1 MSKSF
6 EVTLQK
12 VVDHSYSIEIGEHL
26 FASLV
31 RDLQQGLIEGVSKYA
46 IITDST
52 VEPLYGRPLLELLR
66 REGFQADLFSFP
78 AGESSKTRETK
89 ALLEDQLLSHAYGR
103 DCCIIAVGGGA
114 VTDLA
119 GFLAGTFGRGV
130 PSLNYATT
138 LLAAAD
144 ASVGG
149 KTGVNTPVAT
159 NLIGVFHQPRKVY
172 IDLAAW
178 RTLPAREFRSGLAET
193 IKHACMSDEQFF
205 SYLEAN
211 MDRIIT
217 ADGELILDAGVC
229 EHIALTNCRIK
240 YEVVEQ
246 DEHESNLRQILN
258 LGHTAGRALEALSG
272 YRLLHGEAIAVGL
285 VIQARLG
292 AKYGYM
298 TEEDAD
304 RVAALLKKAGLPTE
318 LPDYI
323 TNRALLDKMYTD
335 KKVRS
340 GRIRF
345 VFQDG
350 IGAMK
355 RFADG
360 SYSVPVEESEVME
373 LLEEL
378 RAIR

>member
-1 MSKSF
+1 MSRTFQVVLK
-6 EVTLQK
+6 K
-12 VVDHSYSIEIGEHL
+12 VVDDSYAIEIGELL
-26 FASLV
+26 FDSLIA
-31 RDLQQGLIEGVSKYA
+31 DLQQGLVPNVSKYA

-52 VEPLYGRPLLELLR
+52 VEPLYGRPLLERLR
-66 REGFQADLFSFP
+66 QNGFAAELFSFP
-78 AGESSKTRETK
+78 AGEASKTRETK
-89 ALLEDQLLSHAYGR
+89 ALLEDQLLNRAYGR
-103 DCCIIAVGGGA
+103 DSCIIAIGGGA

-159 NLIGVFHQPRKVY
+159 NLIGLFHQPRKVY

-193 IKHACMSDEQFF
+193 IRHACLGDADFF
-205 SYLEAN
+205 SYLEEN
-211 MDRIIT
+211 MGKVISDR
-217 ADGELILDAGVC
+217 GQLVLDAGVC
-229 EHIALTNCRIK
+229 EHIALANCRIK

-246 DEHESNLRQILN
+246 DERESNLRQILN

-272 YRLLHGEAIAVGL
+272 YTLLHGEAVAIGL
-285 VIQARLG
+285 VVQAKLG
-292 AKYGYM
+292 VKRGYM
-298 TEEDAD
+298 SEDQAE
-304 RVAALLKKAGLPTE
+304 RLIALLKKAGLPTE
-318 LPDYI
+318 IPASI
-323 TNRALLDKMYTD
+323 SNRQLVDKMYTD

-355 RFADG
+355 CFADG
-360 SYSVPVEESEVME
+360 SYSIPVEEADI
-373 LLEEL
+373 LAALEEMP
-378 RAIR
+378 RM

>member
-6 EVTLQK
+6 EVVLKK
-12 VVDHSYSIEIGEHL
+12 VVDHSYSIEIGECL
-26 FASLV
+26 FNSLI
-31 RDLQQGLIEGVSKYA
+31 RDLQQGLLPGVSKYA
-46 IITDST
+46 VITDST

-66 REGFQADLFSFP
+66 QHGFQADLFSFP
-78 AGESSKTRETK
+78 AGETSKTRETK

-193 IKHACMSDEQFF
+193 IKHACLADEKFF
-205 SYLEAN
+205 CYLEEN
-211 MDRIIT
+211 IGRIISEQ
-217 ADGELILDAGVC
+217 GELVLDSGVC
-229 EHIALTNCRIK
+229 EQIALTNCRIK

-258 LGHTAGRALEALSG
+258 LGHTAGRALEAVSG
-272 YRLLHGEAIAVGL
+272 YQLLHGEAVAVGL
-285 VIQARLG
+285 VIQAKLG
-292 AKYGYM
+292 VKYGYM
-298 TEEDAD
+298 TSDEAE
-304 RVAALLKKAGLPTE
+304 RVVSLLKKAGLPTE
-318 LPDYI
+318 IPESI
-323 TNRALLDKMYTD
+323 SNRALMDKMYTD

-360 SYSVPVEESEVME
+360 SYSVPVEEDFVMD
-373 LLEEL
+373 LLEE
-378 RAIR
+378 IRG

>member
-12 VVDHSYSIEIGEHL
+12 VVNHSYSIEIGEHL
-26 FASLV
+26 FSSLI
-31 RDLQQGLIEGVSKYA
+31 RDLQQGLIEGASKYA

-89 ALLEDQLLSHAYGR
+89 ALLEDQLLSKAYGR

-119 GFLAGTFGRGV
+119 GFVAGTFGRGV

-193 IKHACMSDEQFF
+193 IKHACMSDGQFF

-217 ADGELILDAGVC
+217 DEGELILDAEVC

-246 DEHESNLRQILN
+246 DEHERNLRQILN

-292 AKYGYM
+292 VKYGYM
-298 TEEDAD
+298 TEEQAD
-304 RVAALLKKAGLPTE
+304 RVVTLLKKAGLPTE
-318 LPDYI
+318 IPENI

-355 RFADG
+355 CFADG
-360 SYSVPVEESEVME
+360 SYSVAVEESEVME

-378 RAIR
+378 RAIH

>member
-1 MSKSF
+1 MSQSF
-6 EVTLQK
+6 QVVLKK
-12 VVDHSYSIEIGEHL
+12 VVDHSYDIEIGERLSH
-26 FASLV
+26 SLI
-31 RDLQQGLIEGVSKYA
+31 RDLQQGLVPDVSKFA
-46 IITDST
+46 IITDSS
-52 VEPLYGRPLLELLR
+52 VEPLYGQPLLAQLR
-66 REGFQADLFSFP
+66 QNGFEADLFSFP
-78 AGESSKTRETK
+78 AGEKSKTRETK
-89 ALLEDQLLSHAYGR
+89 ALLEDQLLSRSYGR

-178 RTLPAREFRSGLAET
+178 RTLPVREFRSGLAET
-193 IKHACMSDEQFF
+193 IKHACLADAEFF
-205 SYLEAN
+205 EYLEDN
-211 MDRIIT
+211 IGKIVT
-217 ADGELILDAGVC
+217 PDGELVLDPETC
-229 EHIALTNCRIK
+229 EQIALHNCRIK

-258 LGHTAGRALEALSG
+258 LGHTAGRALEAVSG
-272 YRLLHGEAIAVGL
+272 YELLHGEAVAVGL
-285 VIQARLG
+285 VIQAKLG
-292 AKYGYM
+292 VKLGYM
-298 TEEDAD
+298 TVEQAE
-304 RVAALLKKAGLPTE
+304 RVAALLRKAGLPTE
-318 LPDYI
+318 IPDSV
-323 TNRALLDKMYTD
+323 TSRMLMDKMYTD

-355 RFADG
+355 AFEGG
-360 SYSVPVEESEVME
+360 SYSTPVEEETIMA
-373 LLEEL
+373 LLEE
-378 RAIR
+378 IRG

>member
-1 MSKSF
+1 MSQRFQVELKK
-6 EVTLQK
+6 L
-12 VVDHSYSIEIGEHL
+12 VDNSYEIEIGEGL
-26 FASLV
+26 FPSLI
-31 RDLQQGLIEGVSKYA
+31 RDIQGGLVPGVSKYA
-46 IITDST
+46 IITDSS
-52 VEPLYGRPLLELLR
+52 VEPLYGRPLLALLR
-66 REGFQADLFSFP
+66 QNGFVAELFAFP
-78 AGESSKTRETK
+78 AGEPSKTRETK
-89 ALLEDQLLSHAYGR
+89 ALLEDQLLSHSYGR

-178 RTLPAREFRSGLAET
+178 RTLPVREFRSGLAET
-193 IKHACMSDEQFF
+193 IKHACLADAKFF
-205 SYLEAN
+205 EYLE
-211 MDRIIT
+211 DHIGKIVSP
-217 ADGELILDAGVC
+217 DGELILDPETC
-229 EHIALTNCRIK
+229 EQIALHNCRIK

-258 LGHTAGRALEALSG
+258 LGHTAGRALEAVSG
-272 YRLLHGEAIAVGL
+272 YALLHGEAVAVGL
-285 VIQARLG
+285 VIQAKLG
-292 AKYGYM
+292 VKLGYM
-298 TEEDAD
+298 TGEQAE
-304 RVAALLKKAGLPTE
+304 RVAALLRRAGLPTE
-318 LPDYI
+318 IPDAI
-323 TNRALLDKMYTD
+323 TNRMLMDKMYTD

-360 SYSVPVEESEVME
+360 SYSTPVEEATIME
-373 LLEEL
+373 LLEE
-378 RAIR
+378 IRG

>member
-26 FASLV
+26 FSSLIS
-31 RDLQQGLIEGVSKYA
+31 DLHQGLVSGASKYA

-119 GFLAGTFGRGV
+119 GFVAGTFGRGV

-217 ADGELILDAGVC
+217 EEGELILDAGVC

-246 DEHESNLRQILN
+246 DEHERNLRQILN

-298 TEEDAD
+298 TEEEAD
-304 RVAALLKKAGLPTE
+304 RIAALLKKAGLPTE
-318 LPDYI
+318 IPEGI

-335 KKVRS
+335 KKCAAAASALSSRTAS
-340 GRIRF
+340 GR
-345 VFQDG
+345 
-350 IGAMK
+350 
-355 RFADG
+355 
-360 SYSVPVEESEVME
+360 
-373 LLEEL
+373 
-378 RAIR
+378 

>member
-1 MSKSF
+1 MSRTFQVMLK
-6 EVTLQK
+6 K
-12 VVDHSYSIEIGEHL
+12 VVDDSYAIEIGELL
-26 FASLV
+26 FDSLIA
-31 RDLQQGLIEGVSKYA
+31 DLQQGLVPNVSKYA

-52 VEPLYGRPLLELLR
+52 VEPLYGRPLLERLR
-66 REGFQADLFSFP
+66 QNGFAAELFSFP
-78 AGESSKTRETK
+78 AGEASKTRETK
-89 ALLEDQLLSHAYGR
+89 ALLEDQLLSRAYGR
-103 DCCIIAVGGGA
+103 DSCIIAVGGGA

-159 NLIGVFHQPRKVY
+159 NLIGLFHQPRKVY

-193 IKHACMSDEQFF
+193 IRHACLGDADFF
-205 SYLEAN
+205 SYLEEN
-211 MDRIIT
+211 MGKVISDR
-217 ADGELILDAGVC
+217 GQLVLDAGVC
-229 EHIALTNCRIK
+229 EHIALANCRIK

-246 DEHESNLRQILN
+246 DERESNLRQILN
-258 LGHTAGRALEALSG
+258 LGHTAGRAIEALSG
-272 YRLLHGEAIAVGL
+272 YTLLHGEAVAIGL
-285 VIQARLG
+285 VVQAKLG
-292 AKYGYM
+292 VKRGYM
-298 TEEDAD
+298 TEDQAE
-304 RVAALLKKAGLPTE
+304 RLIALLKKAGLPTE
-318 LPDYI
+318 MPASI
-323 TNRALLDKMYTD
+323 PNRQLVDKMYTD

-360 SYSVPVEESEVME
+360 SYSIPVEEADI
-373 LLEEL
+373 LAALEEMP
-378 RAIR
+378 RV

>member
-1 MSKSF
+1 M
-6 EVTLQK
+6 
-12 VVDHSYSIEIGEHL
+12 H
-26 FASLV
+26 AS
-31 RDLQQGLIEGVSKYA
+31 
-46 IITDST
+46 
-52 VEPLYGRPLLELLR
+52 
-66 REGFQADLFSFP
+66 GFFS
-78 AGESSKTRETK
+78 A
-89 ALLEDQLLSHAYGR
+89 
-103 DCCIIAVGGGA
+103 
-114 VTDLA
+114 
-119 GFLAGTFGRGV
+119 
-130 PSLNYATT
+130 
-138 LLAAAD
+138 
-144 ASVGG
+144 
-149 KTGVNTPVAT
+149 
-159 NLIGVFHQPRKVY
+159 
-172 IDLAAW
+172 AAW
-178 RTLPAREFRSGLAET
+178 RTHPAREFRSGLAET

-217 ADGELILDAGVC
+217 EEGELILDAGEC
-229 EHIALTNCRIK
+229 EQLALTNCRIK
-240 YEVVEQ
+240 YAVVEQ
-246 DEHESNLRQILN
+246 DEHEHNLRQILN

-272 YRLLHGEAIAVGL
+272 YQLLHGEAIAVGL

-298 TEEDAD
+298 TEEEAD

-318 LPDYI
+318 IPDYI

>member
-1 MSKSF
+1 MSQSF
-6 EVTLQK
+6 QVTLKK
-12 VVDHSYSIEIGEHL
+12 VVDSSYDIEIGEFL
-26 FASLV
+26 FEALLS
-31 RDLQQGLIEGVSKYA
+31 DLQRGLVPDASKYA
-46 IITDST
+46 ILTDST
-52 VEPLYGRPLLELLR
+52 VEPLYGQPLLQLLKDNGYR
-66 REGFQADLFSFP
+66 AELFSFP
-78 AGESSKTRETK
+78 AGEKSKTRETK
-89 ALLEDQLLSHAYGR
+89 ALLEDQLLSRSYGR
-103 DCCIIAVGGGA
+103 DTCIIAVGGGA

-193 IKHACMSDEQFF
+193 IKHACLADSEFF
-205 SYLEAN
+205 RYLEEH
-211 MDRIIT
+211 MDRVISPL
-217 ADGELILDAGVC
+217 GELILDPGVC
-229 EHIALTNCRIK
+229 EQIALQNCRIK
-240 YEVVEQ
+240 YKVVEQ
-246 DEHESNLRQILN
+246 DEQESNLRQILN
-258 LGHTAGRALEALSG
+258 LGHTAGRALEAVSG
-272 YRLLHGEAIAVGL
+272 YELLHGEAIAIGL
-285 VIQARLG
+285 VIQAKLG
-292 AKYGYM
+292 VKLGFM
-298 TEEDAD
+298 TGEQAE
-304 RVAALLKKAGLPTE
+304 RVAALLKMAGLPTE
-318 LPDYI
+318 IPDSI
-323 TNRALLDKMYTD
+323 SNRRLMDKMYTD
-335 KKVRS
+335 KKVRG

-360 SYSVPVEESEVME
+360 SYSTPVEEAEVMA
-373 LLEEL
+373 LLDN
-378 RAIR
+378 IRG

>member
-1 MSKSF
+1 MSKSL

-26 FASLV
+26 FSSLIS
-31 RDLQQGLIEGVSKYA
+31 DLRQGLVSGASKYA

-52 VEPLYGRPLLELLR
+52 VEPLYGRALLELLR
-66 REGFQADLFSFP
+66 NEGFQAELFSFP
-78 AGESSKTRETK
+78 AGENSKTRDTK

-119 GFLAGTFGRGV
+119 GFVAGTFGRGV

-217 ADGELILDAGVC
+217 EDGELILDAEVC

-246 DEHESNLRQILN
+246 DEHEHNLRQILN

-272 YRLLHGEAIAVGL
+272 YRLMHGEAIAVGL

-298 TEEDAD
+298 TEEEAD

-318 LPDYI
+318 IPEYI
-323 TNRALLDKMYTD
+323 TNRALLEKMYTD
-335 KKVRS
+335 KKCAAAASASSSRTAL
-340 GRIRF
+340 GR
-345 VFQDG
+345 
-350 IGAMK
+350 
-355 RFADG
+355 
-360 SYSVPVEESEVME
+360 
-373 LLEEL
+373 
-378 RAIR
+378 

>member
-1 MSKSF
+1 
-6 EVTLQK
+6 
-12 VVDHSYSIEIGEHL
+12 
-26 FASLV
+26 
-31 RDLQQGLIEGVSKYA
+31 
-46 IITDST
+46 
-52 VEPLYGRPLLELLR
+52 
-66 REGFQADLFSFP
+66 
-78 AGESSKTRETK
+78 
-89 ALLEDQLLSHAYGR
+89 
-103 DCCIIAVGGGA
+103 
-114 VTDLA
+114 
-119 GFLAGTFGRGV
+119 
-130 PSLNYATT
+130 
-138 LLAAAD
+138 
-144 ASVGG
+144 
-149 KTGVNTPVAT
+149 
-159 NLIGVFHQPRKVY
+159 
-172 IDLAAW
+172 
-178 RTLPAREFRSGLAET
+178 
-193 IKHACMSDEQFF
+193 MSDEQFF

-217 ADGELILDAGVC
+217 EEGELILDAGVC

-298 TEEDAD
+298 TEEEAD
-304 RVAALLKKAGLPTE
+304 RIAALLKKAGLPTE
-318 LPDYI
+318 IPEDI

-355 RFADG
+355 RFEDG
-360 SYSVPVEESEVME
+360 SFSVPVEESEVME

-378 RAIR
+378 RAIH

>member
-1 MSKSF
+1 MSKSL

-26 FASLV
+26 FSSLIS
-31 RDLQQGLIEGVSKYA
+31 DLRQGLVSGASKYA

-52 VEPLYGRPLLELLR
+52 VEPLYGRALLELLR
-66 REGFQADLFSFP
+66 NEGFQAELFSFP
-78 AGESSKTRETK
+78 AGENSKTRDTK

-119 GFLAGTFGRGV
+119 GFVAGTFGRGV

-211 MDRIIT
+211 IDRIIT
-217 ADGELILDAGVC
+217 EQGELILDAEVC

-272 YRLLHGEAIAVGL
+272 YRLMHGEAIAVGL

-298 TEEDAD
+298 TEEEAD
-304 RVAALLKKAGLPTE
+304 RIAALLKKAGLPTE
-318 LPDYI
+318 IPEYI
-323 TNRALLDKMYTD
+323 TNRALLEKMYTD

-360 SYSVPVEESEVME
+360 SYSVAV
-373 LLEEL
+373 
-378 RAIR
+378 

>member
-1 MSKSF
+1 MSRTFQVMLK
-6 EVTLQK
+6 K
-12 VVDHSYSIEIGEHL
+12 VVDDSYAIEIGEQL
-26 FASLV
+26 FDSLIA
-31 RDLQQGLIEGVSKYA
+31 DLQQGLVPNVSKYA

-52 VEPLYGRPLLELLR
+52 VEPLYGRPLLERLR
-66 REGFQADLFSFP
+66 QNGFAAELFSFP
-78 AGESSKTRETK
+78 AGEASKTRETK
-89 ALLEDQLLSHAYGR
+89 ALLEDQLLSRAYGR
-103 DCCIIAVGGGA
+103 DSCIIAVGGGA

-159 NLIGVFHQPRKVY
+159 NLIGLFHQPRKVY

-193 IKHACMSDEQFF
+193 IRHACLGDADFF
-205 SYLEAN
+205 SYLEEN
-211 MDRIIT
+211 MGKVISDR
-217 ADGELILDAGVC
+217 GQLVLDAGVC
-229 EHIALTNCRIK
+229 EHIALANCRIK

-246 DEHESNLRQILN
+246 DERESNLRQILN

-272 YRLLHGEAIAVGL
+272 YTLLHGEAVAIGL
-285 VIQARLG
+285 VVQAKLG
-292 AKYGYM
+292 VKRGYM
-298 TEEDAD
+298 TEDQAE
-304 RVAALLKKAGLPTE
+304 RLIALLKKAGLPTE
-318 LPDYI
+318 MPASI
-323 TNRALLDKMYTD
+323 PNRQLVDKMYTD

-360 SYSVPVEESEVME
+360 SYSIPVEEADI
-373 LLEEL
+373 LAALEEMP
-378 RAIR
+378 RV

>member
-1 MSKSF
+1 MSQSF
-6 EVTLQK
+6 QVVLKK
-12 VVDHSYSIEIGEHL
+12 VVDHSYDIEIGERLSH
-26 FASLV
+26 SLI
-31 RDLQQGLIEGVSKYA
+31 RDLQQGLVPDVSKFA
-46 IITDST
+46 IITDSS
-52 VEPLYGRPLLELLR
+52 VEPLYGQPLLAQLR
-66 REGFQADLFSFP
+66 QNGFEADLFSFP
-78 AGESSKTRETK
+78 AGEKSKTRETK
-89 ALLEDQLLSHAYGR
+89 ALLEDQLLSRSYGR

-178 RTLPAREFRSGLAET
+178 RTLPVREFRSGLAET
-193 IKHACMSDEQFF
+193 IKHACLADAEFF
-205 SYLEAN
+205 EYLEDN
-211 MDRIIT
+211 IGKIVT
-217 ADGELILDAGVC
+217 PDGELVLDPETC
-229 EHIALTNCRIK
+229 EQIALHNCRIK

-258 LGHTAGRALEALSG
+258 LGHTAGRALEAVSG
-272 YRLLHGEAIAVGL
+272 YELLHGEAVAVGL
-285 VIQARLG
+285 VIQAKLG
-292 AKYGYM
+292 VKLGYM
-298 TEEDAD
+298 TGEQAE
-304 RVAALLKKAGLPTE
+304 RVAALLRKAGLPTE
-318 LPDYI
+318 IPDSV
-323 TNRALLDKMYTD
+323 TSRMLMDKMYTD

-355 RFADG
+355 AFEGG
-360 SYSVPVEESEVME
+360 SYSTPVEEETIMA
-373 LLEEL
+373 LLEE
-378 RAIR
+378 IRG

>member
-1 MSKSF
+1 MSQSF
-6 EVTLQK
+6 HVELKK
-12 VVDHSYSIEIGEHL
+12 VVDHSYTIEIGEML
-26 FASLV
+26 FPSLI
-31 RDLQQGLIEGVSKYA
+31 RDLQQGLVPGASKFA
-46 IITDST
+46 VITDSS
-52 VEPLYGRPLLELLR
+52 VEPLYGRPLLELLLQN
-66 REGFQADLFSFP
+66 GFAAELFSFP
-78 AGESSKTRETK
+78 SGEKSKTRETK
-89 ALLEDQLLSHAYGR
+89 ARLEDELLSRSYGR

-138 LLAAAD
+138 LLGAAD

-149 KTGVNTPVAT
+149 KTGVNTPVST

-178 RTLPAREFRSGLAET
+178 RTLPVREFCSGLAET
-193 IKHACMSDEQFF
+193 IKHACLADAEFF
-205 SYLEAN
+205 RYLEDN
-211 MDRIIT
+211 IGKVVSP
-217 ADGELILDAGVC
+217 DGELILDPETC
-229 EHIALTNCRIK
+229 EQIALHNCRIK
-240 YEVVEQ
+240 YEVVQQ

-258 LGHTAGRALEALSG
+258 LGHTAGRALEAVSG
-272 YRLLHGEAIAVGL
+272 YELLHGEAVSVGL

-292 AKYGYM
+292 VKLGYM
-298 TEEDAD
+298 TDGEAE
-304 RVAALLKKAGLPTE
+304 RVVSLLQQAGLPAE
-318 LPDYI
+318 IPASI
-323 TNRALLDKMYTD
+323 TNRMLVDKMYTD

-355 RFADG
+355 TFADG
-360 SYSVPVEESEVME
+360 AYSVPVEEETIMA
-373 LLEEL
+373 LLEE
-378 RAIR
+378 IRG

>member
-1 MSKSF
+1 MSRSF
-6 EVTLQK
+6 EVVLKK
-12 VVDHSYSIEIGEHL
+12 VVDHSYAIEIGEKL
-26 FASLV
+26 FPSLI
-31 RDLQQGLIEGVSKYA
+31 RDLQQGLVPGVSKYA
-46 IITDST
+46 VITDSS
-52 VEPLYGRPLLELLR
+52 VERLYGRPLLELLR
-66 REGFQADLFSFP
+66 QHGFAAELFAFP
-78 AGESSKTRETK
+78 AGEKSKTRETK
-89 ALLEDQLLSHAYGR
+89 ARLEDELLSRSYGR

-172 IDLAAW
+172 VDLAAW
-178 RTLPAREFRSGLAET
+178 HTLPVREFRSGLAET
-193 IKHACMSDEQFF
+193 IKHACLADAGFF
-205 SYLEAN
+205 RYLEEN
-211 MDRIIT
+211 IGKVVT
-217 ADGELILDAGVC
+217 PDGELILDPETC
-229 EHIALTNCRIK
+229 EQIALHNCRIK
-240 YEVVEQ
+240 YEVVQQ

-258 LGHTAGRALEALSG
+258 LGHTAGRALEAVSG
-272 YRLLHGEAIAVGL
+272 YALLHGEAIAVGL

-292 AKYGYM
+292 VKLGYM
-298 TEEDAD
+298 TCDEAD
-304 RVAALLKKAGLPTE
+304 RVEALLRRAGLPTE
-318 LPDYI
+318 VPASI
-323 TNRALLDKMYTD
+323 TNPMLVDKMYTD

-340 GRIRF
+340 GQIRF

-360 SYSVPVEESEVME
+360 SYSVPVAEDTITA
-373 LLEEL
+373 LLQEL
-378 RAIR
+378 RG

>member
-1 MSKSF
+1 MSQSF
-6 EVTLQK
+6 QVVLKKT
-12 VVDHSYSIEIGEHL
+12 VDHSYQIEIGERL
-26 FASLV
+26 FPSLIS
-31 RDLQQGLIEGVSKYA
+31 DLQQGLVPGASKFA
-46 IITDST
+46 VITDSS
-52 VEPLYGRPLLELLR
+52 VEPLYGRPLLELLLQN
-66 REGFQADLFSFP
+66 GFAAELFSFP
-78 AGESSKTRETK
+78 AGEKSKTRETK
-89 ALLEDQLLSHAYGR
+89 ARLEDELLSRSYGR
-103 DCCIIAVGGGA
+103 DSCIIAVGGGA

-178 RTLPAREFRSGLAET
+178 CTLPVREFRSGLAET
-193 IKHACMSDEQFF
+193 IKHACLADAGFF
-205 SYLEAN
+205 RYLEEH
-211 MDRIIT
+211 IGKVVSP
-217 ADGELILDAGVC
+217 DGQLILDPEIC
-229 EHIALTNCRIK
+229 EQIALHNCRIK
-240 YEVVEQ
+240 YEVVQQ

-258 LGHTAGRALEALSG
+258 LGHTAGRALEAVSG
-272 YRLLHGEAIAVGL
+272 YELLHGEAVSVGL

-292 AKYGYM
+292 VKLGYM
-298 TEEDAD
+298 TGGEAE
-304 RVAALLKKAGLPTE
+304 RVVKLLQQAGLPTE
-318 LPDYI
+318 LPASI
-323 TNRALLDKMYTD
+323 TNRMLVDKMYTD

-345 VFQDG
+345 VFQEG

-355 RFADG
+355 TFEDG
-360 SYSVPVEESEVME
+360 SFSVPVDEETIMA
-373 LLEEL
+373 LLQEL
-378 RAIR
+378 RG

>member
-1 MSKSF
+1 MSRTFQVMLK
-6 EVTLQK
+6 K
-12 VVDHSYSIEIGEHL
+12 VVDDSYAIEIGELL
-26 FASLV
+26 FDSLIA
-31 RDLQQGLIEGVSKYA
+31 DLQQGLVPNVSKYA

-52 VEPLYGRPLLELLR
+52 VEPLYGRPLLERLR
-66 REGFQADLFSFP
+66 QNSFAAELFSFP
-78 AGESSKTRETK
+78 AGEASKTRETK
-89 ALLEDQLLSHAYGR
+89 ALLEDQLLSRAYGR
-103 DCCIIAVGGGA
+103 DSCIIAVGGGA

-159 NLIGVFHQPRKVY
+159 NLIGLFHQPRKVY

-193 IKHACMSDEQFF
+193 IRHACLGDADFF
-205 SYLEAN
+205 SYLEEN
-211 MDRIIT
+211 MGKVISDR
-217 ADGELILDAGVC
+217 GQLVLDAGVC
-229 EHIALTNCRIK
+229 EHIALANCRIK

-246 DEHESNLRQILN
+246 DERESNLRQILN
-258 LGHTAGRALEALSG
+258 LGHTAGRALEALSS
-272 YRLLHGEAIAVGL
+272 YTLLHGEAVAIGL
-285 VIQARLG
+285 VVQAKLG
-292 AKYGYM
+292 VKRGYM
-298 TEEDAD
+298 TEDQAE
-304 RVAALLKKAGLPTE
+304 RLIALLKKAGLPTE
-318 LPDYI
+318 MPASI
-323 TNRALLDKMYTD
+323 PNRQLVDKMYTD

-360 SYSVPVEESEVME
+360 SYSIPVEEADI
-373 LLEEL
+373 LAALEEMP
-378 RAIR
+378 RV